1 MKEVLGEILCRIE
14 KDTRKPVLNVVAIA
28 RNGQEDCGVAIAKAI
43 GSQVAEGK
51 PEAYVR
57 PERPMARLGVKRREM
72 RCFVNDWSAAWVGYG
87 RVRLRSS
94 RHDQSCCPVV
104 GPAGVGV
111 TCRWQFP
118 LDREFKCLCSN
129 LIGS

>member
-1 MKEVLGEILCRIE
+1 MKEVLGQILCGIE

-28 RNGQEDCGVAIAKAI
+28 RNGQEDRAVAIAKAI

-72 RCFVNDWSAAWVGYG
+72 RCSVNDGRAAWISYV

-94 RHDQSCCPVV
+94 
-104 GPAGVGV
+104 
-111 TCRWQFP
+111 
-118 LDREFKCLCSN
+118 
-129 LIGS
+129 